1 MLAIRDSKRL
11 RAIIMTVLG
20 KGGPSLFV
28 DLGGVQSE
36 DNRLA
41 LQSAIG
47 TKPPIAL
54 LNGSLA
60 SLPG

>member
-1 MLAIRDSKRL
+1 
-11 RAIIMTVLG
+11 MTVLG